1 MKNLVSILRMFSPKG
16 LAISAFAVSL
26 LAFGGCSSDDD
37 EPVKTDP
44 DVEEVGKENADT
56 DADDGT
62 ISEKVFKEKVMN
74 RLWVRTTDESFVLE
88 DGSERPYVP
97 WTGEDSQSCNA
108 IMFGEGSCTRYFP
121 HSIILSSVLD
131 HIFGQYDF
139 EYEYDASEAKIY
151 LTDPGDGSKD
161 LWFRIESVDD
171 ESIVFHREFGREY
184 IDENTLERFNSP
196 GNYHK
201 IRYRLATEEDIAKFS
216 TWQKSEYWY

>member
-1 MKNLVSILRMFSPKG
+1 MKELKYLGAICLLSLV
-16 LAISAFAVSL
+16 AV
-26 LAFGGCSSDDD
+26 FCGCSSDDD
-37 EPVKTDP
+37 EPVKTDS
-44 DVEEVGKENADT
+44 DVEGVGKTET
-56 DADDGT
+56 DAEDGT

-88 DGSERPYVP
+88 DGSEHPYVALC
-97 WTGEDSQSCNA
+97 GEDSQSCNA
-108 IMFGEGSCTRYFP
+108 IMFCSGYCTRYFP
-121 HSIILSSVLD
+121 HTVRLCSVLD
-131 HIFGQYDF
+131 DPFGKYDF
-139 EYEYDASEAKIY
+139 EYEYDAEEAKIY

-201 IRYRLATEEDIAKFS
+201 IRYRLATEEDIAKYS
-216 TWQKSEYWY
+216 TWPKSEYWY